1 MGDKNYDATEL
12 HVTEQINNA
21 ISNAI
26 SASLSTLLWLSHM
39 PLMVHASQDYRR
51 ELDGLFGGIPTFVI
65 RSPRVVART
74 QRQDMST
81 GEHLGKSFF
90 FS

>member
-1 MGDKNYDATEL
+1 MRDRTYDATEL

-65 RSPRVVART
+65 RSPRVMA
-74 QRQDMST
+74 
-81 GEHLGKSFF
+81 
-90 FS
+90 

>member
-1 MGDKNYDATEL
+1 MRDRTYGATEL

-26 SASLSTLLWLSHM
+26 SASLSTRLWLSHM
-39 PLMVHASQDYRR
+39 PLMVHAPQDYRR

-65 RSPRVVART
+65 RSPRVMA
-74 QRQDMST
+74 
-81 GEHLGKSFF
+81 
-90 FS
+90 